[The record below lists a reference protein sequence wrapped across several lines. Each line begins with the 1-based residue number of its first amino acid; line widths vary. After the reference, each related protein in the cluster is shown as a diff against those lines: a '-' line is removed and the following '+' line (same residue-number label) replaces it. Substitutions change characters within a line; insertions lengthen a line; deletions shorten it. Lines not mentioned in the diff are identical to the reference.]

1 MGPEIHQ
8 LTSQPQWTYCE
19 IPRDAGVKN
28 GKEEGEMIIILC
40 ASCGLH
46 RGDRV
51 STSGR
56 WHQPSGVPTANHNLH
71 KGQIFVKGKT
81 AWHIFLFKP
90 QPPQLTTEDVHNWE
104 VKSTQRGDKS

>member
-28 GKEEGEMIIILC
+28 GKEERETIIILY

-46 RGDRV
+46 KGHRV

-56 WHQPSGVPTANHNLH
+56 RHQPSSVSTANHNLR
-71 KGQIFVKGKT
+71 KSQIFVKGKT
-81 AWHIFLFKP
+81 AWHIFPFKP
-90 QPPQLTTEDVHNWE
+90 QPPQLTTEAVHNWE
-104 VKSTQRGDKS
+104 VISTQRGDNS